1 MIEWN
6 EYAMLGAGSKFHHS
20 GDSDSG
26 FGKPTL
32 PKQENLR
39 SFLRKE
45 GWKGAERKEDLD
57 IVQ

>member
-1 MIEWN
+1 MIELH

-20 GDSDSG
+20 GDSG

-32 PKQENLR
+32 PEQENLR

-45 GWKGAERKEDLD
+45 GLQGVERKEDLD